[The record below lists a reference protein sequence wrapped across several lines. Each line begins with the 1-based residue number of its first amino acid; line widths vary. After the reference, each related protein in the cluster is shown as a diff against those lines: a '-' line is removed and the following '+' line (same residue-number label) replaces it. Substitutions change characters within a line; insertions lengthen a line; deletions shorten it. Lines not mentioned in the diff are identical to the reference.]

1 MGSNN
6 NNMGDTKD
14 VKFDAGYF
22 WKTYGRLTMHIF
34 IYLRSQQEK
43 RVRMSLLMHIY
54 TFVSKSSWSF
64 FMISN
69 SILDYEQLW
78 KKIKYQFIISSRC
91 LKICSFHIGCI
102 AIILFGTFYLQRDTC
117 FHFTRCF
124 MRLKCKYNQSQINSL
139 GTWIFNMILSIKTN
153 WTLHSQHAIS
163 LWNYS
168 WNIQTFANSR

>member
-1 MGSNN
+1 MLVTFGKH
-6 NNMGDTKD
+6 MDT
-14 VKFDAGYF
+14 
-22 WKTYGRLTMHIF
+22 LPC
-34 IYLRSQQEK
+34 IYLFVSGPSK
-43 RVRMSLLMHIY
+43 KIRVRIYLYALTHIY

-69 SILDYEQLW
+69 SIMKIV

-91 LKICSFHIGCI
+91 LKICSIHIGCI
-102 AIILFGTFYLQRDTC
+102 TIILFGTLYVQRDTC

-168 WNIQTFANSR
+168 WNIQTFTNSRET